1 MSHMHRWIA
10 ALMDNLDAQVD
21 EQTGA
26 SVLENCGRACI
37 PRSFVEKAV
46 ACRRRTEDLD
56 GFLNEL
62 GKIWSHLHRD
72 GDNVYVV
79 YDACYCSLVK
89 GYPGQLSPIFC
100 NCSRGWIKELFEKAL
115 ERPVEVELEQSI
127 KQGDPVCKF
136 LVRLQDFRER
146 RWMVQSVKGD

>member
-21 EQTGA
+21 EQTRT

-62 GKIWSHLHRD
+62 GKMWSHLRRD
-72 GDNVYVV
+72 GDRVYVI

-115 ERPVEVELEQSI
+115 ERHVEVELEQSI

-136 LVRLQDFRER
+136 LVRL
-146 RWMVQSVKGD
+146 